1 MSAVH
6 YQDDDRDHTRAMI
19 AWLDRQLPDVWHEV
33 ATHLSWDSAVP
44 VLDWIV
50 SQPRCDKATAAL
62 ILWRANPLYT
72 MRLLAT
78 GDWRGERSLHVV
90 TKIVRNWKT
99 GFYTRSE
106 LAWSEDHRADYITAR
121 RNLGGSDPLAMP
133 FDLLSPWKGREPTIA
148 ESVRPE
154 NNSEL
159 YDLYAALGTDMSRF
173 VRADRRGLSARLER
187 FMVQASAN
195 ENVSFFGKLAPWLI
209 AAVGLAIAVAAI
221 FRYVGE
227 GVAF

>member
-1 MSAVH
+1 MSAV
-6 YQDDDRDHTRAMI
+6 YYLDDDRDHARAMI

-62 ILWRANPLYT
+62 ILWRANPLYV

-78 GDWRGERSLHVV
+78 GASRSDQGLHLVA
-90 TKIVRNWKT
+90 KIVRNWKT
-99 GFYTRSE
+99 GYYTRCE

-133 FDLLSPWKGREPTIA
+133 LDLLSPWKGRQPIIEAT
-148 ESVRPE
+148 VKPE

-173 VRADRRGLSARLER
+173 VNVDRTSLSARLQR
-187 FMVQASAN
+187 FMVQTSAN
-195 ENVSFFGKLAPWLI
+195 ENVSRLGKMAPWLI
-209 AAVGLAIAVAAI
+209 SFAGVVIAAALIV
-221 FRYVGE
+221 RYVGA
-227 GVAF
+227 GVEF

>member
-6 YQDDDRDHTRAMI
+6 YLDDDRDHARAMI

-33 ATHLSWDSAVP
+33 ATHLNWDNAVP

-50 SQPRCDKATAAL
+50 SQPRCDRATAAL
-62 ILWRANPLYT
+62 ILWRANPLYA

-78 GDWRGERSLHVV
+78 CTWRGEDSLHVV

-106 LAWSEDHRADYITAR
+106 LAWPEDHRADYVTAR
-121 RNLGGSDPLAMP
+121 RNYGGSDPLAMP
-133 FDLLSPWKGREPTIA
+133 VDLLSPWKGRQPVIA

-173 VRADRRGLSARLER
+173 VRPGRMNLSARVQR

-209 AAVGLAIAVAAI
+209 TTACVTIGVAAI
-221 FRYVGE
+221 FRYVGA
-227 GVAF
+227 GVEF

>member
-6 YQDDDRDHTRAMI
+6 YLDDDRDHARAMI

-33 ATHLSWDSAVP
+33 ATHLNWDNAVP

-50 SQPRCDKATAAL
+50 SQPRCDRATAAL
-62 ILWRANPLYT
+62 ILWRANPLYA

-78 GDWRGERSLHVV
+78 CTWRGEDSLHVV

-106 LAWSEDHRADYITAR
+106 LAWPEDHRADYVTAR
-121 RNLGGSDPLAMP
+121 RNYGGSDPLAMP
-133 FDLLSPWKGREPTIA
+133 VDLLSPWKGRQPVIA
-148 ESVRPE
+148 ESIRPE

-173 VRADRRGLSARLER
+173 VRPGRMNLSARVQR

-209 AAVGLAIAVAAI
+209 TTACVTVAVAAI
-221 FRYVGE
+221 FCYVGA
-227 GVAF
+227 GVEF